1 MNKVIL
7 QGRLTADIELK
18 GKESKYTQFVLAV
31 RDGVDQDG
39 EPRTQFIR
47 CVAFGKGA
55 ELLEKFTGKGSAL
68 CICGR
73 LNNSSYVDED
83 GQTKWST
90 QVMVDDFDFVGSTQ
104 KDREDKEEA
113 PKKNSKK
120 YHK

>member
-18 GKESKYTQFVLAV
+18 GKDTKYTQFVLAV
-31 RDGVDQDG
+31 RDGVDKDG

-55 ELLEKFTGKGSAL
+55 ELLGQFTGKGSAL

-73 LNNSSYVDED
+73 LNNSSYEDED
-83 GQTKWST
+83 GNTQWST
-90 QVMVDDFDFVGSTQ
+90 QVIVDDFDFAGSSQ
-104 KDREDKEEA
+104 KDKEEA
-113 PKKNSKK
+113 PKKNTKK